1 MSPLLFQDDICR
13 VAVTVGDAQKGNAIL
28 ESAMELKLLDF
39 NLDKSCYLI
48 MGNKPAKKDLKKQI
62 SSNPLKLCK
71 HEMKPSKAEK
81 YLGDMISED
90 GLGESAHATVL
101 GRKGQTLMAT
111 MEITS
116 VVNDCRVTSVGGLVA
131 GIQIWE
137 SSVIPFLINNC
148 ETWVEL
154 KPKTV
159 KLLDDLQLKFL
170 RILLATPT
178 TCPYPTLL
186 WDTGCLAMSHRIA
199 QRKLLFY
206 HHLVNLPADSLA
218 SQVAAIQE
226 RLGFPG
232 LVHECKSLMKIYA
245 LSNIKSYSKVQWKNT
260 VKKAIVTANQ
270 NDLSEKAKDYKKN

>member
-1 MSPLLFQDDICR
+1 M
-13 VAVTVGDAQKGNAIL
+13 
-28 ESAMELKLLDF
+28 
-39 NLDKSCYLI
+39 
-48 MGNKPAKKDLKKQI
+48 
-62 SSNPLKLCK
+62 KLCK

-101 GRKGQTLMAT
+101 GRKGQTVMAII
-111 MEITS
+111 EITS

-178 TCPYPTLL
+178 PYCGTL
-186 WDTGCLAMSHRIA
+186 D
-199 QRKLLFY
+199 
-206 HHLVNLPADSLA
+206 V
-218 SQVAAIQE
+218 
-226 RLGFPG
+226 
-232 LVHECKSLMKIYA
+232 
-245 LSNIKSYSKVQWKNT
+245 
-260 VKKAIVTANQ
+260 
-270 NDLSEKAKDYKKN
+270 